1 MNTIRIKVIQDQDDF
16 NSYQLLTTALRTGLT
31 MAELERT
38 MERIM
43 SAAQR
48 GTDPRRLAGYGM
60 GGDDIYTQTHHM
72 FCSGIDIRN
81 RSVTFDI
88 HC

>member
-1 MNTIRIKVIQDQDDF
+1 MNIIRIKVIQDHDDF

-31 MAELERT
+31 MRELELT
-38 MERIM
+38 MQRIM
-43 SAAQR
+43 RTAER
-48 GTDPRRLAGYGM
+48 GTDPRSLAGFGM

-72 FCSGIDIRN
+72 YCSGIDTRN